1 MYRKFKTQIDQVD
14 MLINT
19 FPKRDY
25 IMEEFNNLLNIDKE
39 YNIQNKA

>member
-19 FPKRDY
+19 FSKRDY
-25 IMEEFNNLLNIDKE
+25 IMEEFNNLLNIDKD